1 MQVDRVASNYYKDLK
16 FAFSL
21 SPLYLISG
29 IVSFTITRYIDVY
42 VSLIYSYKFSCLNL
56 KFFIVIRFEWNKMTI
71 LIVANIKIMI
81 QIFSW
86 IFRLVYETSNRTFVK
101 RELIL
106 RRYVGTSS
114 YIIEIRK
121 IIWLGFICIFG
132 GIFFNIFIF

>member
-21 SPLYLISG
+21 SPLYLFSG

-42 VSLIYSYKFSCLNL
+42 VSLIYSYKFNCLNL